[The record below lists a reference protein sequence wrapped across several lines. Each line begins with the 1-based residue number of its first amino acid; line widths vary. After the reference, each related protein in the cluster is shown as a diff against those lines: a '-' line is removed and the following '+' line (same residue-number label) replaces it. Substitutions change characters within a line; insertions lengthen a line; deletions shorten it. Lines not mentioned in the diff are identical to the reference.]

1 MHRGMGRETGVRE
14 RTSFKSE
21 LGLLGKEPDLSE
33 HTLLELKDA
42 RPQAKSMGES
52 MGF

>member
-1 MHRGMGRETGVRE
+1 MGREVGVRE

-21 LGLLGKEPDLSE
+21 LGLLGKEPALSE

-42 RPQAKSMGES
+42 
-52 MGF
+52 